1 MNDLRLILLSIGL
14 FIIAV
19 IYLWGTFKQKS
30 QDRSHMR
37 KITSFKRAPNE
48 DVKILPTYD
57 DEDEV
62 SEETLAELS
71 EFLSNPK
78 MHDINTSDFSLKA
91 KTPEINQQKIVL
103 SKSIPEESGDKLVDS
118 KTHEQKSQSDEDDKS
133 KQQDPRD
140 QIITFLIKASPNHE
154 FSGSH
159 ILAATEAVGLK
170 LGDMKIF
177 HHYGVEGME
186 TEEAIFSL
194 ASMYEPGYFELEE
207 MDVYKTKGLVL
218 FMQLPSP
225 IDNVAAFDFMQEIA
239 MELAGL
245 LEGEICSSKHK
256 PIDENTLR
264 TMRDMA
270 AGIV

>member
-1 MNDLRLILLSIGL
+1 MNDLRLILLGIGL

-37 KITSFKRAPNE
+37 KITSFKRASNE
-48 DVKILPTYD
+48 DVKVLPTYD

-78 MHDINTSDFSLKA
+78 MPDINTSDFSLKA

-103 SKSIPEESGDKLVDS
+103 SKSIPEESVAKPFDPN
-118 KTHEQKSQSDEDDKS
+118 THEQKSQSVEEDKS
-133 KQQDPRD
+133 KQQDPRE

-207 MDVYKTKGLVL
+207 MDAYKTKGLVL

-225 IDNVAAFDFMQEIA
+225 IDNVAAFDLMQEIA
-239 MELAGL
+239 MQLARS
-245 LEGEICSSKHK
+245 LEGEICSSEHK

-264 TMRDMA
+264 AMRDMA
-270 AGIV
+270 AEYS